1 MFGNRIGIV
10 GGGQLGR
17 MLGFAA
23 KKMGFYVVVTDP
35 TPNSPAGQVVDRQ
48 IVADYQDEKAIRE
61 LGRDSDF
68 LTFEIELANADILK
82 ELSDKGLQINP
93 SAKTLGIIKDKLE
106 QKKFLQK
113 AKIPTAKFI
122 EVKSRED
129 IIKAGAKFG
138 YPMMLKARFDAYDGR
153 GNAVIEKEEDID
165 QAMRKLEGRKLYME
179 AWVVFE
185 KELAVMVARSTSGEI
200 KSYPVVETVHRNNI
214 CHLVF
219 APAQVDDK
227 IIKSAQRLAKN
238 VMKSLGG
245 AGVFGIEM
253 FLTAKGQ
260 VLINEL
266 APRVHN
272 SGHYLFIPLL

>member
-1 MFGNRIGIV
+1 M
-10 GGGQLGR
+10 
-17 MLGFAA
+17 
-23 KKMGFYVVVTDP
+23 
-35 TPNSPAGQVVDRQ
+35 
-48 IVADYQDEKAIRE
+48 
-61 LGRDSDF
+61 
-68 LTFEIELANADILK
+68 
-82 ELSDKGLQINP
+82 
-93 SAKTLGIIKDKLE
+93 E

-165 QAMRKLEGRKLYME
+165 QAMRKLEGRKLYVE

-272 SGHYLFIPLL
+272 SGHYTIEGCTTSQFEQHIRAITGMPLGDTKLIHPAAVMINILGDRLGNALADGLHRAHKLPGTFVHIYGKHETKPERKMGHITVVADDINTAHKLALKARRFVKI